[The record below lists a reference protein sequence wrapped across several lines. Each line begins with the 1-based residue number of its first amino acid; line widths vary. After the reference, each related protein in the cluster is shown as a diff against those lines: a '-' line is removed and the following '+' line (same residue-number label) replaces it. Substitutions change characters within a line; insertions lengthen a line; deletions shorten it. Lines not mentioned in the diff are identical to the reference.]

1 MNATQIFEQLSPE
14 IPSLKVGGIEI
25 TDVDYDKDVKIGL
38 SVKEIIKAAKKA
50 SKKNLI
56 SYPDNVSIY

>member
-1 MNATQIFEQLSPE
+1 MNATQIFEQLSPKV
-14 IPSLKVGGIEI
+14 PSLKVGGIEI

-50 SKKNLI
+50 SKENLI
-56 SYPDNVSIY
+56 SYPKNT